1 MPSKKQLSWQNR
13 VRVTRAFR
21 SFEKEVKKVAIIIDE
36 NTNVVVQG
44 ISGKQGIFHTKQML
58 AYGTKI
64 IAGTSPGKGGTIIE
78 GVPVYDSVRAAC
90 EDHRI
95 DASVIFIP
103 APFAKDAALEA
114 LEAGVKVVVVVTEHI
129 PVHDEMAIV
138 AYAKRVNAVV
148 IGPNTFGIVSSGK
161 SKMGIPPNQFFIPGS
176 VGVVARSGTLT
187 YEIVGN
193 LTTQGIG
200 QSTVVGMGGDRVVG
214 LTFVDVLRM
223 FEQDPET
230 KVVVL
235 IGEIGG
241 NAEEEASQYIKGMTK
256 PVVAYIAGKSAP
268 PGKRMGHAGA
278 IIERGN
284 GTYEGKVNALT
295 LAGARVV
302 ELPFEVPGIVQEIL
316 GKF

>member
-1 MPSKKQLSWQNR
+1 M
-13 VRVTRAFR
+13 
-21 SFEKEVKKVAIIIDE
+21 AIIIDE
-36 NTNVVVQG
+36 NTNVIVQG
-44 ISGKQGIFHTKQML
+44 ITGKQGLFHTQQML
-58 AYGTKI
+58 AYGSKI
-64 IAGTSPGKGGTIIE
+64 VAGTSPGKGGTIIE
-78 GVPVYDSVRAAC
+78 GIPVYDSVRQAC
-90 EDHRI
+90 ENHRI

-103 APFAKDAALEA
+103 ATFSKDAALEA
-114 LEAGVKVVVVVTEHI
+114 MEAGIKVVVVVTEHI
-129 PVHDEMAIV
+129 PVHDEMQIV
-138 AYAKRVNAVV
+138 AYAKRVGATI

-161 SKMGIPPNQFFIPGS
+161 CKLGIPPNQFFIPGA

-193 LTTQGIG
+193 LTSQGIG

-214 LTFVDVLRM
+214 LTFVDVLRQ

-241 NAEEEASQYIKGMTK
+241 NAEEEASQYIKEMTK

-278 IIERGN
+278 IIERGK
-284 GTYEGKVNALT
+284 GTYQGKIDALT
-295 LAGARVV
+295 EAGARVA
-302 ELPFEVPGIVQEIL
+302 ELPFEVPELIKEIL
-316 GKF
+316 ENN